1 MQIHSAPC
9 KSLFSGLWYLLS
21 AALECP
27 FLYAKQLFEKEFSM
41 VNQDFINDYIRNTLR
56 QSEGLIKELEEF
68 AKVQHVPV
76 ITPEVAKLLIV
87 LGRLIKP
94 VRILEIGTA
103 IGYSS
108 ILLSGILAPGGRIDT
123 IERQEEMLIK
133 AHGNIKKAGLENTIS
148 IIAGEAEE
156 VLRCLDKQYDLIFMD
171 AAKGQ
176 YPEFLPECMRMLK
189 RGGLLVSDNV
199 LYKGMVASDDLV
211 VRRKKTIVN
220 RMRSYLETL
229 CEDPTLDTSIL
240 PVGDGVALSY
250 KRLETEING

>member
-1 MQIHSAPC
+1 
-9 KSLFSGLWYLLS
+9 
-21 AALECP
+21 
-27 FLYAKQLFEKEFSM
+27 M
-41 VNQDFINDYIRNTLR
+41 VSQDFINDYIRNTLR
-56 QSEGLIKELEEF
+56 HSEGLLKDLEQF
-68 AKVQHVPV
+68 AEEQHVPIV
-76 ITPEVAKLLIV
+76 TPEVAQLLIV

-108 ILLSGILAPGGRIDT
+108 ILLAGILAPGGRIDT

-133 AHGNIKKAGLENTIS
+133 ARGNIKRAGLENTIS

-156 VLRCLDKQYDLIFMD
+156 VLRCLDKQYDMIFLD

-176 YPEFLPECMRMLK
+176 YPEFLPECLRMLK
-189 RGGLLVSDNV
+189 KGGLLVSDNV
-199 LYKGMVASDDLV
+199 LYKGMVASDELV

-220 RMRSYLETL
+220 RMRTYLDTL
-229 CEDPTLDTSIL
+229 CGDPTLDTSIL

-250 KRLETEING
+250 KRLEMEIS